1 MVESEGKQLASIQ
14 YCTSIRP
21 ELEEKGKKRERTRE
35 GEKERGGKR
44 EGEICRKKDRKQK

>member
-35 GEKERGGKR
+35 REREREKEGGRDLQEKR
-44 EGEICRKKDRKQK
+44 